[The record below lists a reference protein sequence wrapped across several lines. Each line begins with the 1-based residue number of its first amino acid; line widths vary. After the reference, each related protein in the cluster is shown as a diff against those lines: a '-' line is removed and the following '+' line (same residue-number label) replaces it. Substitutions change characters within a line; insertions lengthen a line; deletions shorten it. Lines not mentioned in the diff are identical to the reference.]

1 MAEVI
6 HQYKA
11 PRSAKLFNDKF
22 AMHFG
27 AGIYRGFGLQLSHL
41 GGVLYLVRIRNE
53 ILPDLSYMGVL
64 TDPNGL
70 IVHETVLEPDNFQ
83 VTEAAGQRAF
93 VICRI
98 TWAEDMSLQPTYQVI
113 DVANYDSTTDVILGY
128 IDRDPPLSIVSFA
141 PPGPHNWAPEHIY
154 NKLGGVEQSISFD
167 LRNTEAAHSVL
178 TSIVANH
185 APIRGGSKSQFTT
198 AGTVVNRLRLRV
210 WGYSSVAPA
219 GVVRTFGSITAS
231 SDDAAFDIDGGT
243 ENKDISAHANNSYLL
258 YDDAVTLF
266 SGSDMDE
273 DWYYR
278 ATVQRQG
285 NDAADTYL
293 QSVFYTCAELKYNRI
308 AIGESL

>member
-41 GGVLYLVRIRNE
+41 GGISYLVRIRNE

-70 IVHETVLEPDNFQ
+70 VVHETVLEPDNFT

-141 PPGPHNWAPEHIY
+141 PPGPHNWAPEHVY
-154 NKLGGVEQSISFD
+154 NKLGGVKHGISFD
-167 LRNTEAAHSVL
+167 LRQTEAAAGVGTLIKATHGPIYAGSRNQYT
-178 TSIVANH
+178 TS
-185 APIRGGSKSQFTT
+185 
-198 AGTVVNRLRLRV
+198 GTVVNKLRLRV
-210 WGYSSVAPA
+210 WGTSVAAPA
-219 GVVRTFGSITAS
+219 GNVKTDVVIGARKDDTAPDIS
-231 SDDAAFDIDGGT
+231 STT
-243 ENKDISAHANNSYLL
+243 ETKDISAYAHSTYLL
-258 YDDAVTLF
+258 HDKSITLF
-266 SGSDMDE
+266 SASDFDD
-273 DWYYR
+273 DWFWR
-278 ATVQRQG
+278 LQVTRDGTV
-285 NDAADTYL
+285 DTYA
-293 QSVFYTCAELKYNRI
+293 QSVYYDCAELQYNRI
-308 AIGESL
+308 AIGEIWP